1 MIAVAVA
8 VMVSLGLIAWQ
19 ARAGRAESVNLTA
32 EDMALIAETGP
43 PQFRAQLANSEEQRK
58 EFAKNLRQTLAVAE
72 EARAAGV
79 GNSPEVKRQME
90 IARSFV
96 IAQNYILKKK
106 TEGKPISMEQ
116 PVTKEETDA
125 FFKEPG
131 QEKKFEDFLAD
142 VQKRGAVAGAPP
154 PPEITPEQREEF
166 KQQWATIF
174 LLERKGV
181 AEGIGKD
188 RKIQLQ
194 IELQQARA
202 LNQAYAEKI
211 NDKIKATDKEI
222 DDYVAKHPEL
232 DPKEARGKAE
242 EILKRVRGG
251 EDFAVLAKEF
261 SKDPVSAEKGGDL
274 GWFGRGRMVKE
285 FEDAA
290 FTLQNGQTSD
300 LVETKFGFHIIKVN
314 ERRTEN
320 GPDGK
325 PEEQVRASHI
335 LIPAGGESN
344 PANPFAPPTSPR
356 EQARTE
362 VEKEKEKKFLDDVM
376 KRTRVTVAE
385 NFKVA
390 LPEMPAGAM
399 PPGMMPSGDGQGA
412 PEGSG
417 AAPPRGNVR
426 PTQAPAPQGKKN

>member
-1 MIAVAVA
+1 MKATTKAIIAVAFA
-8 VMVSLGLIAWQ
+8 VLVSVGLIAWQ

-79 GNSPEVKRQME
+79 GNTPEVKRQME

-125 FFKEPG
+125 FFKESG

-174 LLERKGV
+174 LLERKGI

-242 EILKRVRGG
+242 EILKRARGG

-274 GWFGRGRMVKE
+274 GWFGRGQMPPE
-285 FEDAA
+285 FDEVC
-290 FTLQNGQTSD
+290 FKLRKGQVSD
-300 LVETKFGFHIIKVN
+300 VVQTPYGFHLFKVVD
-314 ERRTEN
+314 RRE
-320 GPDGK
+320 GSVK
-325 PEEQVRASHI
+325 
-335 LIPAGGESN
+335 
-344 PANPFAPPTSPR
+344 PFAAVESKIELELRR
-356 EQARTE
+356 EAVARAQQALL
-362 VEKEKEKKFLDDVM
+362 EKLRQEANV
-376 KRTRVTVAE
+376 VVVVAE
-385 NFKVA
+385 VDKV
-390 LPEMPAGAM
+390 L
-399 PPGMMPSGDGQGA
+399 
-412 PEGSG
+412 
-417 AAPPRGNVR
+417 
-426 PTQAPAPQGKKN
+426 